1 MADLVKIAK
10 AISALTKVPLPL
22 VAAVMQKY
30 PPDGSSA
37 KQCLAEC
44 EKLAAAQMNKD
55 LKKIFNL

>member
-10 AISALTKVPLPL
+10 AISALTSVPLPQ

-30 PPDGSSA
+30 PPDGNSA
-37 KQCLAEC
+37 KQCLEEC
-44 EKLAAAQMNKD
+44 RKLAAVQMDKD